1 MHSLRRSN
9 CAFHTQSM
17 LSKSENSMKSYQRV
31 LTDPL
36 VSEIMS
42 TWPGAIIKMQDQDHI
57 EIESMYAA
65 ADKGG
70 ACLDAIGQTDSCLP
84 LFLSFFSGPQ
94 APTSSC
100 VNVWELEQPI
110 GHRRGAHGRPGQAR

>member
-9 CAFHTQSM
+9 CAFHTQSR

-70 ACLDAIGQTDSCLP
+70 AYLDAIGQTD
-84 LFLSFFSGPQ
+84 LSKL
-94 APTSSC
+94 
-100 VNVWELEQPI
+100 N
-110 GHRRGAHGRPGQAR
+110 HGQWMTFIETIIREFETTRTKMTVEMPF